1 MKDFLKE
8 NSKYKIVAKLSIISV
23 TTLLMMFA
31 GTASIGS
38 HYHSVY
44 AAAKNATSSSSSST
58 SKGGG
63 SSSINSTSPI
73 GSSAFLNV
81 ITKVDNINGGMAK
94 PSDFTITR
102 SGKSPSPK
110 SFSGST
116 SGTSVTLK
124 AGKYKVTGSGPSGY
138 NIAYSSGC
146 SGAASGGVPV
156 KCTVSSSFSKTI
168 SGNSTYTTNKTKA
181 ADIGIMKINGFVR
194 RPDCSNIFSKRCPE
208 VSDNDVS
215 VTNVGIDQEGGH
227 HYYPYYWHGELGNE
241 PRQIS
246 IPVGMPYAVV
256 VEKPFWDGNKYPETF
271 WRWEAAYIKGS
282 CTGTNLCEG
291 TMTANGATV
300 EVNLHWGCLGSPYGR
315 C

>member
-31 GTASIGS
+31 GTASIDS

-44 AAAKNATSSSSSST
+44 AAAKNATSSS

-94 PSDFTITR
+94 PSNFTITI

-124 AGKYKVTGSGPSGY
+124 AGKYKVTLVLLVEEY
-138 NIAYSSGC
+138 Q
-146 SGAASGGVPV
+146 
-156 KCTVSSSFSKTI
+156 
-168 SGNSTYTTNKTKA
+168 
-181 ADIGIMKINGFVR
+181 
-194 RPDCSNIFSKRCPE
+194 SN
-208 VSDNDVS
+208 VL
-215 VTNVGIDQEGGH
+215 
-227 HYYPYYWHGELGNE
+227 YPHRFQRLSLVIVLILLIKQ
-241 PRQIS
+241 RQLIL
-246 IPVGMPYAVV
+246 
-256 VEKPFWDGNKYPETF
+256 E
-271 WRWEAAYIKGS
+271 
-282 CTGTNLCEG
+282 
-291 TMTANGATV
+291 
-300 EVNLHWGCLGSPYGR
+300 
-315 C
+315 